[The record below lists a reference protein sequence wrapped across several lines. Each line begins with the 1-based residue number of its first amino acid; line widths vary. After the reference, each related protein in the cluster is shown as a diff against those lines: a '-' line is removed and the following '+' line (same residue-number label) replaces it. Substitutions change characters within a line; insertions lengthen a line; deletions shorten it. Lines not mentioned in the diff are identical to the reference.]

1 MDLNFYEIKSNQ
13 TLKNFIK
20 EFEEAKK
27 ANIKIAIKL
36 SKKKKTRGNYYT
48 RRFKNN

>member
-1 MDLNFYEIKSNQ
+1 MDLNFYKIKSNQ
-13 TLKNFIK
+13 TLKNFIE

-36 SKKKKTRGNYYT
+36 
-48 RRFKNN
+48 